1 MEENVKTV
9 LSNQVFENKKR
20 KQNKK
25 ELFWINLI
33 VGIIII
39 VLMIIA
45 FTIILSQKSGIKAYP
60 FVLVAGVLFI
70 MDVITV
76 WIKSD
81 GKTTFGEIDG
91 TTEEEIK
98 ELAEKLLTSDQNKLS
113 KLSIEFEKEIKRLE
127 NALENKK
134 NHKQKTLDSI
144 KLNIK
149 ELKEILGITQIN

>member
-70 MDVITV
+70 MDVITAV
-76 WIKSD
+76 SYTHLDVYKR
-81 GKTTFGEIDG
+81 
-91 TTEEEIK
+91 
-98 ELAEKLLTSDQNKLS
+98 Q
-113 KLSIEFEKEIKRLE
+113 SI
-127 NALENKK
+127 
-134 NHKQKTLDSI
+134 S
-144 KLNIK
+144 
-149 ELKEILGITQIN
+149 LKMYNFLP